1 MSYGFDR
8 IYGIVSHGL
17 SDFVFGEAEYEED
30 KHEETYHG
38 LGIPIHFPLGQ
49 GEYLTSA
56 WLNATYYDRGLQ
68 GLLAVRYTLAWAS
81 LNQLLTIAL
90 RIQLGTN
97 LGRVQHFG
105 AHQIPEQV
113 DIANKLDAPKWVRLS
128 MERPAKIH
136 GLAFDVPEYTR
147 YMKTICGF
155 GVAQDACLESDSD
168 ETNKPPLLP
177 IHARGPTLPTPEFIN
192 YLRREKTGYGL
203 STASLNNIKTLHVRK
218 KMIQTPTGLVCGCVG
233 LRVLH
238 LDSSIEI
245 LGRWDPRDKHSI
257 SKLYDSSEGILKTL
271 TFHMAKIER
280 EMHVENVTVGVTDNP
295 WDYQPLD
302 SSTVVPMDPPNHPWD
317 SRDGGYSSVLTS
329 ARTFDC
335 SQVSQVNVSPTLLPL
350 LGSKLDF

>member
-1 MSYGFDR
+1 M
-8 IYGIVSHGL
+8 
-17 SDFVFGEAEYEED
+17 
-30 KHEETYHG
+30 
-38 LGIPIHFPLGQ
+38 
-49 GEYLTSA
+49 
-56 WLNATYYDRGLQ
+56 
-68 GLLAVRYTLAWAS
+68 RYTLAWTS

-105 AHQIPEQV
+105 AYQLPEQV
-113 DIANKLDAPKWVRLS
+113 DIANGLDDPKWVRLS

-136 GLAFDVPEYTR
+136 GLAFDVPGYTR
-147 YMKTICGF
+147 KMKTIYGF
-155 GVAQDACLESDSD
+155 GVAQDACLQSDSD
-168 ETNKPPLLP
+168 ETDKPPLLP
-177 IHARGPTLPTPEFIN
+177 IHASGPTLPTPEFTN

-218 KMIQTPTGLVCGCVG
+218 KMIETPTGCVYGCAG

-257 SKLYDSSEGILKTL
+257 SKLYDSSECILNTV

-280 EMHVENVTVGVTDNP
+280 EIHVENITVGVTDNP

-302 SSTVVPMDPPNHPWD
+302 SSTVVPMDPPNYPWD
-317 SRDGGYSSVLTS
+317 SRVGESPPVLTS
-329 ARTFDC
+329 ARIFDC
-335 SQVSQVNVSPTLLPL
+335 SQGSQVHISPADLPL